1 MFTSLLLSQLT
12 GGRQPTAQKERFNPC
27 PPGVMKCQSSSH
39 SVYDVLAA
47 QAGCWL
53 SHDQICQLSGRNTK
67 QVCWGLLFLT
77 RQGLVESA
85 PDEYR
90 NPRYLIY
97 RLVPGAPAPKI
108 GGRQ

>member
-1 MFTSLLLSQLT
+1 MFSHLIMAQLT

-27 PPGVMKCQSSSH
+27 PPGVMKCQSASH
-39 SVYDVLAA
+39 ACYDVLKD
-47 QAGCWL
+47 QQGKWL
-53 SHDQICQLSGRNTK
+53 THDQICILSGRNTK